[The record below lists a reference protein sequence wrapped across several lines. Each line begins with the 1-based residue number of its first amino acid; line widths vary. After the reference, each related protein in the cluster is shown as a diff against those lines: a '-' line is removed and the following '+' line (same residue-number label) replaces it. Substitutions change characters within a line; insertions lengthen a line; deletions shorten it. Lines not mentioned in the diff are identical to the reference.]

1 MVMIKE
7 VEEMTD
13 MERMKNKTRKKTK
26 TEKGGGEEIKC
37 VACV

>member
-13 MERMKNKTRKKTK
+13 VERMKNKTRKKTK